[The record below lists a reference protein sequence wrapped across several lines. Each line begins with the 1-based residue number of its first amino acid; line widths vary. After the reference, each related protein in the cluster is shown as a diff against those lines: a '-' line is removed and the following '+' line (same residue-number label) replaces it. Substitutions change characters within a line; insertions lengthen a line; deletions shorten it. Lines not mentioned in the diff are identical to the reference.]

1 MASQTDET
9 APFSLEHEPELEDA
23 PSSLRS
29 LESDPISSE
38 LEDAPFS
45 SDLPASEAEAASS
58 DWPASEAEA
67 ASALEG
73 DDRADGEVTGAG
85 DVSGSGDCVRSGEGE
100 GSGDQSGGSGDGDGS
115 GEGDGSGLGE
125 QSDGG
130 KKPSRP
136 IAKKSNSKLGGK
148 KMIKILSHSG
158 LL

>member
-9 APFSLEHEPELEDA
+9 ARFSLEHEPELEDA

-100 GSGDQSGGSGDGDGS
+100 GSGDGDGS

-148 KMIKILSHSG
+148 KMMKILSHSG